1 MTVVIEQARQAKRVL
16 GVLRLSRDTDESTSI
31 ERQREQIAAYA
42 KAKGW
47 VVVGWAAD
55 VDVSGAVSPFERDQ
69 LGAWIRGDHEEYQPF
84 DVFVSAK
91 LDRLTRSLLDF
102 ADLVKW
108 CKPNRKDIASVAE
121 SIDLTTDSGRLL
133 ANILVL
139 FAQFERERIGTRRAE
154 AAAKL
159 AAGGYWGG
167 GSAIPWGR
175 RPVKVGDRWELEE
188 DPDVW
193 KTAVDTVDAVIG
205 GQSVN
210 ALAKSLGCDNKG
222 LRDRLR
228 SRNLT
233 GHVEVW
239 RPAEDGDDLTRRRT
253 VKDKETGETSVL
265 VPDVIRDADGMAIL
279 REPRITEE
287 KFLQLQN
294 ALDGR
299 KIEQVNRFGSLL
311 LFHVAGCAVCDAVM
325 DSNQHVNKVNGKLYQ
340 YYRHRDVTKRAK
352 CPAHGQVR
360 AAELDAQFTAELT
373 ARFGG
378 RPVIEEIE
386 HPAQDHTAEL
396 DRVNA
401 DIAAWEEKAVRGE
414 SAASVLRIL
423 DGLHAK
429 RARLEGM
436 PQTEAWIEYIDT
448 GRDLSDEWEE
458 WGTAERNA
466 YLRRMGVRAL
476 CAKGKPP
483 VFDFGKLERGGEID
497 WNALLEKAG
506 A

>member
-1 MTVVIEQARQAKRVL
+1 MAEQVKRVL

-31 ERQREQIAAYA
+31 ERQREQIAAYC

-69 LGAWIRGDHEEYQPF
+69 LGAWLRGDHEDYQPF
-84 DVFVSAK
+84 DVIVSAK

-108 CKPNRKDIASVAE
+108 CKATGRDIASVAE

-167 GSAIPWGR
+167 GAAIPWGR
-175 RPVKVGDRWELEE
+175 RPVKAGDRWELER

-193 KTAVDTVDAVIG
+193 PVVIGTVDAVIA
-205 GQSVN
+205 GQSAN
-210 ALAKSLGCDNKG
+210 ALAKSLGCDPKG
-222 LRDRLR
+222 LGERLR

-239 RPAEDGDDLTRRRT
+239 RPAVDGDDLTRRRT
-253 VKDKETGETSVL
+253 VKDKQTGEKSVL
-265 VPDVIRDADGMAIL
+265 VPDVIRNGDGEAVR
-279 REPRITEE
+279 REPIVTDE
-287 KFLQLQN
+287 KFDALQR

-299 KIEQVNRFGSLL
+299 SIEHVNRHESLL
-311 LFHVAGCAVCDAVM
+311 LLHVAECGACRAVM
-325 DSNQHVNKVNGKLYQ
+325 DSNHHTTNRNGREYS
-340 YYRHRDVTKRAK
+340 YYRHREARKGRPK
-352 CPAHGQVR
+352 CPAHGSVN
-360 AAELDAQFTAELT
+360 AAALDAQFTAELIG
-373 ARFGG
+373 RFGG
-378 RPVIEEIE
+378 RPVVDEIE
-386 HPAQDHTAEL
+386 HPAEDHTAEL
-396 DRVNA
+396 ERVNA
-401 DIAAWEEKAVRGE
+401 DIAAWEAKAIGGE
-414 SAASVLRIL
+414 SAGSVLRIL

-436 PQTEAWIEYIDT
+436 PQSEAWTEYVDT
-448 GRDLSDEWEE
+448 GRDLSDDWEE
-458 WGTAERNA
+458 WGTAERNG
-466 YLRRMGVRAL
+466 YLRRMGVRVL
-476 CAKGKPP
+476 CERGKPP
-483 VFDFGKLERGGEID
+483 VFDFGKLEKSGEID
-497 WNALLEKAG
+497 WNALLEKAV
-506 A
+506 